1 MSREKGYNSIAAGK
15 ADASP
20 EILTQVRKRKG
31 PVAHIECL
39 QCIPCDPCAASCPT
53 GAISMG
59 GAIINRPVLDEEKCI
74 GCGMCL
80 RKCSGLA
87 ISLIDLS
94 SQPGKAI
101 VELPYEYL
109 PLPRKGDE
117 VVAVDGQGR
126 AVCSAQVL
134 TSGHRP
140 GDGSTAAV
148 SIIFPTEYVQKV
160 KSIKRINVEG

>member
-1 MSREKGYNSIAAGK
+1 MSEEKGYRGIAENK
-15 ADASP
+15 ADACP

-59 GAIINRPVLDEEKCI
+59 GAIINMPVLDEEKCI
-74 GCGMCL
+74 GCGICL

-87 ISLIDLS
+87 ISLIDLV

-109 PLPRKGDE
+109 PLPCKGNE
-117 VVAVDGQGR
+117 VVAVDGQGK

-134 TSGHRP
+134 ASGHRP
-140 GDGSTAAV
+140 GDGNTAAV
-148 SIIFPTEYVQKV
+148 CIIFPTEYVQRV